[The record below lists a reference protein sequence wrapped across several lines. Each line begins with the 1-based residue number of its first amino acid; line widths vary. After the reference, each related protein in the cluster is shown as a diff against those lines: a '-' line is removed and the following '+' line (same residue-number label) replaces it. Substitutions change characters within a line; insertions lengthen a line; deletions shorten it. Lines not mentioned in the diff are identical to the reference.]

1 MLFHVSVKFPFK
13 AHLVI
18 LVSPHNRS
26 NNGVQLFSILFA
38 LSPSGYDPIIRQHK
52 SSNLKITALLS
63 TPTSLLIGTSAGAVL
78 ALPHVPASPEPYPL
92 LYPPQ
97 PVPLSLGHVDPVHF
111 LSSIQ
116 REGETLVLSG
126 GNGYEDF
133 VSTTTLEEI
142 PETASCLLIWKS

>member
-1 MLFHVSVKFPFK
+1 MLFH
-13 AHLVI
+13 
-18 LVSPHNRS
+18 LVSSFHS
-26 NNGVQLFSILFA
+26 NYAGIIILFLPTTKVQLFTILSV
-38 LSPSGYDPIIRQHK
+38 LSPPPPGYDPIIRQHK

-78 ALPHVPASPEPYPL
+78 ALPQVPASPEPYPL
-92 LYPPQ
+92 LYPPR

-126 GNGYEDF
+126 GNGYENF
-133 VSTTTLEEI
+133 VSTTTLGEI